1 MVTTNCVHM
10 HSSEIN
16 FGLKVPKGRVT
27 FGDSNIVELD
37 SLETEFNDYSNDE
50 FEVNCYEINLY
61 FNYCIWL

>member
-10 HSSEIN
+10 PSSEIN
-16 FGLKVPKGRVT
+16 CGFKVPKGRVT

-50 FEVNCYEINLY
+50 FEVIYYTSSI
-61 FNYCIWL
+61 FKS